1 MGQLFIEEETS
12 LYLPEDTG
20 NSSESSGAEDQRT
33 VGAQRTKLNEFLSA
47 CNVGST
53 VGVYKKKWQ
62 DISLHT
68 RRSRVSKAKES
79 IVAALNV
86 IASGD
91 AGPLW
96 KALKESKSVEK
107 ALGIAEE
114 SQSDRKYLEALAE
127 TYNNASS
134 WATRRQILS
143 VMADLASLEK
153 IQAYIPSITEF
164 KFAIARKHKIE
175 YGQGVPLPLQKSPRM
190 RVDTNQLDHFISFIT
205 SPHIIQD
212 LPFGQR

>member
-1 MGQLFIEEETS
+1 MGQLFIEQETS
-12 LYLPEDTG
+12 LYLPEDTD

-62 DISLHT
+62 DTSFRT

-86 IASGD
+86 IAPGD

-96 KALKESKSVEK
+96 EALKESKSVEK

-114 SQSDRKYLEALAE
+114 SQSDNRETENIWRPWLKRTTTHQAGRRAVKY
-127 TYNNASS
+127 YQS
-134 WATRRQILS
+134 WRTL
-143 VMADLASLEK
+143 
-153 IQAYIPSITEF
+153 
-164 KFAIARKHKIE
+164 
-175 YGQGVPLPLQKSPRM
+175 LP
-190 RVDTNQLDHFISFIT
+190 
-205 SPHIIQD
+205 
-212 LPFGQR
+212 